1 MATRWLPQCVTS
13 ERGNVKLGIASAG
26 RIDCNNPTGTRG
38 LIAVDKVGGKVRLYE
53 PGTYREMAVI
63 DVEKLPHEVAIS
75 PDHQTAYVTIYGTG
89 IFGSNPNPAQTIA
102 VIDLL
107 RREQVDQISVAPYFA
122 PHGIMVARDGRLW
135 VSCDASAKL
144 IVVNPHTRAV
154 EEAFD
159 TGSFGSHWIAL
170 TPDGS
175 KVYISNKTDSV
186 GVFDVAARALATTI
200 TLPNDKQGTEGV
212 VAAPDGSR
220 VLVVDNFD
228 ARVHV
233 IDPATDAIV
242 DSIALAGNPPT
253 NPKRS
258 RNVRVR
264 YSLDGRYVLTSN
276 YASGV
281 IYIHE
286 ADDLRRQTPLIVAK
300 GPMGFAFAPDGNT
313 AMVANHDSGIV
324 TIINLPE
331 RRITGYFDGGSGIET
346 LAFY

>member
-1 MATRWLPQCVTS
+1 M
-13 ERGNVKLGIASAG
+13 KLGVAG
-26 RIDCNNPTGTRG
+26 TGRMDFNNPTGTRG
-38 LIAVDKVGGKVRLYE
+38 LVAVDKVGGKVRLYE
-53 PGTYREMAVI
+53 PGTYREMAAI
-63 DVEKLPHEVAIS
+63 EVERLPHEVAIS
-75 PDHQTAYVTIYGTG
+75 PDHQIAYVSIYGTG
-89 IFGSNPNPAQTIA
+89 IFGNNPNPAQTIA
-102 VIDLL
+102 VIDLD
-107 RREQVDQISVAPYFA
+107 RREQVDAISVAPYFA
-122 PHGIMVARDGRLW
+122 PHGIMVAATGKLW

-144 IVVNPHTRAV
+144 IVVDPETRAI

-170 TPDGS
+170 TPDGA
-175 KVYISNKTDSV
+175 KIYISNKTDSV
-186 GVFDVAARALATTI
+186 GVFDVATRALAATI
-200 TLPNDKQGTEGV
+200 ALPSEKQGTEGI
-212 VAAPDGSR
+212 AASPDGSR

-233 IDPATDAIV
+233 IDAVTDAVI

-300 GPMGFAFAPDGNT
+300 GPMGFAFAPDGN
-313 AMVANHDSGIV
+313 AAIVANHDSGIATV
-324 TIINLPE
+324 IDLAE
-331 RRITGYFDGGSGIET
+331 RRVTGYFDGGSGIET

>member
-1 MATRWLPQCVTS
+1 M
-13 ERGNVKLGIASAG
+13 ELGAAG
-26 RIDCNNPTGTRG
+26 TGRMDFNNPTGTRG
-38 LIAVDKVGGKVRLYE
+38 LVAVDKVGGKVRLYE
-53 PGTYREMAVI
+53 PGTYQEMAAI
-63 DVEKLPHEVAIS
+63 EVEKLPHEVAIS
-75 PDHQTAYVTIYGTG
+75 PDHRIAYVSIYGAG
-89 IFGSNPNPAQTIA
+89 IFGNNPNPAQTIA
-102 VIDLL
+102 VIDLDQ
-107 RREQVDQISVAPYFA
+107 RKQVDTISVAPYFA
-122 PHGIMVARDGRLW
+122 PHGIMVSATGKLW

-144 IVVNPHTRAV
+144 IVVNPETRAI

-170 TPDGS
+170 TPDGA

-186 GVFDVAARALATTI
+186 GVFDVATRRLTATIAL
-200 TLPNDKQGTEGV
+200 PSEKQGTEGI
-212 VAAPDGSR
+212 AASPDGTR

-233 IDPATDAIV
+233 IDAARDAII

-258 RNVRVR
+258 RNMRVR
-264 YSLDGRYVLTSN
+264 YSLDGRHVLTSN

-281 IYIHE
+281 IYVHE

-300 GPMGFAFAPDGNT
+300 GPMGFAFAPDGNL
-313 AMVANHDSGIV
+313 AIVANHDSGIATV
-324 TIINLPE
+324 IDLVE

>member
-1 MATRWLPQCVTS
+1 M
-13 ERGNVKLGIASAG
+13 KLGVASTG
-26 RIDCNNPTGTRG
+26 RMDFNNPTGTRG
-38 LIAVDKVGGKVRLYE
+38 LVAVDKVGGKVRLYE
-53 PGTYREMAVI
+53 SGTYREMAAI
-63 DVEKLPHEVAIS
+63 EVEKLPHEVAIS
-75 PDHQTAYVTIYGTG
+75 PDHAIAYVTIYGAG
-89 IFGSNPNPAQTIA
+89 IFGNNPNPAQTIA
-102 VIDLL
+102 VIDLD
-107 RREQVDQISVAPYFA
+107 RREQVDTISVAPYFA
-122 PHGIMVARDGRLW
+122 PHGIMVAATGKLW

-144 IVVNPHTRAV
+144 IVVNPETRAI

-170 TPDGS
+170 TPDGG

-186 GVFDVAARALATTI
+186 GVFDVATRTLAATIAL
-200 TLPNDKQGTEGV
+200 PSEKQGTEGI
-212 VAAPDGSR
+212 AASPDGSR

-233 IDPATDAIV
+233 IDAATDAII

-300 GPMGFAFAPDGNT
+300 GPMGFAFAPDGN
-313 AMVANHDSGIV
+313 AAIVANHDSGIATV
-324 TIINLPE
+324 IDLAE

>member
-1 MATRWLPQCVTS
+1 VGLDAVATNNKDV
-13 ERGNVKLGIASAG
+13 
-26 RIDCNNPTGTRG
+26 NNPTGTRG

-53 PGTYREMAVI
+53 PGTYRELAAI
-63 DVEKLPHEVAIS
+63 EVEKLPHEVAIS
-75 PDHQTAYVTIYGTG
+75 PDHNTAYVTIYGTG
-89 IFGSNPNPAQTIA
+89 IFGNNPNPAQTIA
-102 VIDLL
+102 VIDLE
-107 RREQVDQISVAPYFA
+107 RRRQVGTISVAPYFA
-122 PHGIMVARDGRLW
+122 PHGIMVAATGKLW
-135 VSCDASAKL
+135 VSCDSSAKL
-144 IVVNPHTRAV
+144 IVINPETGAV

-159 TGSFGSHWIAL
+159 TGSFGSHWIAM
-170 TPDGS
+170 TPDGG

-186 GVFDVAARALATTI
+186 GVFDVAARKLTKTVV
-200 TLPNDKQGTEGV
+200 LPNEKQGTEGI
-212 VAAPDGSR
+212 AASPDGRR

-233 IDPATDAIV
+233 IDSQTDAII
-242 DSIALAGNPPT
+242 DSIPLAGNPPT

-286 ADDLRRQTPLIVAK
+286 ADDLRRQTPLLVAK
-300 GPMGFAFAPDGNT
+300 GPMGFAFAPDGN
-313 AMVANHDSGIV
+313 AAIVANHDSGIAT
-324 TIINLPE
+324 TIDLAQ
-331 RRITGYFDGGSGIET
+331 RRITGYFDGGTGIET